1 MLRSLDAGLRIRTKG
16 LDMYRFKIIVIA
28 MFLCI
33 LPEMQTQ
40 AQSEDKVVVDNNT
53 GTPTIAV
60 TNLDITDKTLKLS
73 YEIRNDSGQDIW
85 ILLGFGTSDASVDLF
100 IDKDERTL
108 LIRRR
113 FDVPFSGGGNIAPG
127 RYVVMRNGETQIES
141 VSLPVPVNPEY
152 EFINEQTRQAQGIKY
167 ATRLAIEIS
176 YYDSDLPVRIRH
188 TLEEADRIGK
198 KPKNDDD
205 RMRRF
210 YFAGS
215 LVFNSLNEFLRQR
228 DEEILVPYT
237 YQWFKGEKA
246 LRTVVEDVRI
256 PYKERD
262 VLSIKRYL
270 PDLTRCTRAEIQYQ
284 PSMLEYFFPYPSQ
297 QSLLS
302 PTEIKYLRSGNTIV
316 VQDQKDLMTFVN
328 NIKNGIPTSGGIVRE
343 RTTAQVVCYHDDEP
357 PTYFP
362 IYNDHSV
369 VVDLKDQ
376 FGYHDGF
383 PSLRTLTPQI
393 EAFELRIQCAA
404 NLRNLWHRLRLY
416 YKAYGAIKIL
426 YPAPTEWCD
435 SMTRAYQSRGLLDR
449 YINSPRPHK
458 CPSAY
463 EGKNHY
469 AMNPNCKPDSP
480 PDTVL
485 LFETKAGWNQHG
497 GPELFTFDNHDP
509 RGGGVLFNDGTVK
522 FIRTREELQQLRW
535 K

>member
-1 MLRSLDAGLRIRTKG
+1 M
-16 LDMYRFKIIVIA
+16 IA
-28 MFLCI
+28 TG
-33 LPEMQTQ
+33 TQ
-40 AQSEDKVVVDNNT
+40 AKSQSDSGVNKKGGV
-53 GTPTIAV
+53 PTITV
-60 TNLDITDKTLKLS
+60 TKLEINDKKLKLN

-85 ILLGFGTSDASVDLF
+85 ILLGFGKSDASVDLF

-108 LIRRR
+108 LLRRR

-127 RYVVMRNGETQIES
+127 RYVVMRTGETQLES
-141 VSLPVPVNPEY
+141 VSLPVPVNSEY
-152 EFINEQTRQAQGIKY
+152 EFIDGQTRQAQGLEY
-167 ATRLAIEIS
+167 ATSLAIEIG
-176 YYDSDLPVRIRH
+176 YYDRDLPVRIRH

-205 RMRRF
+205 RMRWF
-210 YFAGS
+210 YFTGS
-215 LVFNSLNEFLRQR
+215 LDFNSSNEFLRQR
-228 DEEILVPYT
+228 NEEILLPYT
-237 YQWFKGEKA
+237 YQWFKGEKV

-262 VLSIKRYL
+262 NLSIKRYL
-270 PDLTRCTRAEIQYQ
+270 PDLTRCTRVEIQYQ

-302 PTEIKYLRSGNTIV
+302 PTERKYLRSGNTIV

-357 PTYFP
+357 PTYFA

-383 PSLRTLTPQI
+383 PSLRTLTPRI

-416 YKAYGAIKIL
+416 YKAYGTIKIL
-426 YPAPTEWCD
+426 YPVPTEWCD
-435 SMTRAYQSRGLLDR
+435 SMTRAYKSRGLLDK
-449 YINSPRPHK
+449 YYKSPRPHK

-485 LFETKAGWNQHG
+485 LFETKAGWNQNG
-497 GPELFTFDNHDP
+497 GHDLFTFINHDP
-509 RGGGVLFNDGTVK
+509 KGGCVLLNDGTVK
-522 FIRTREELQQLRW
+522 FIRTKEELQQLKW